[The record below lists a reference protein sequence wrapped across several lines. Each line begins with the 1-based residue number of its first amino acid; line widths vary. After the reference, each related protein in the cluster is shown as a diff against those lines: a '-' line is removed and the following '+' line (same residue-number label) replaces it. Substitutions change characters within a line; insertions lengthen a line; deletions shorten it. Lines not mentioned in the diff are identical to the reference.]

1 MTHVTKESINDFEAD
16 LGGRR
21 LVIDLEAVEPSALN
35 SKMATLVAADLVPL
49 SSEGSSL
56 PRSTI
61 GKRSQNVCAKQCT
74 LKPLLPVSASKP
86 GKKKKTKLPP
96 SPQAPL
102 LNEPQI
108 EKELQDNQIATLNS
122 IGTLSS
128 MAQPPSKKPNSES
141 IKNGFSV
148 IKNVPN
154 LRSDGFCNQIL
165 SDSTDASASPVV
177 PDSNETSSIHNDQD
191 DPTEQADTDSSSWHP
206 SDDQTD
212 DDYDVEAKEVRIQD
226 RRRSRRQAVNPR
238 GKRKIHGSSDK
249 NTEKHSDK
257 KRFRSDSPVRNDA
270 ITLDQNSS
278 KSGADLAPESDD
290 YCWIC
295 HKVGQM
301 VICSC
306 CPRVYHPSCLCM
318 EEFPDTWLCPECQ
331 DLTVSECLLYQQP
344 NWRAVSASRLQRMLC
359 FLIDR
364 LAMQQWAEH
373 FREPVD
379 TEKVVGYR
387 DIISYPMD
395 LRTLYNRIVSGRYAS
410 TQAFLGDFRWIMH
423 NCVVFNGPNS
433 VLTSYARLLD
443 RACVRELAL
452 MRACP
457 TCYENR
463 MPALYILPST
473 PEKLPI
479 LTNRDWL
486 VTSDPVA
493 SSCMERPNTPSHLS
507 GSDPP
512 NCSVEQT
519 IGTSRSLNP
528 WWFCKLCEIVHPLVW
543 IRLQHYPRWPA
554 KVMAIDGDSLLVTF
568 FGDYD
573 VTMAPVGSAQL
584 HSENRVGRSPLSAV
598 GCQPVVSKSQLLG
611 PCSASVS
618 GGASVVRTSAPP
630 SPNPPVTTVSTVT
643 AGRSWKESVTDAS
656 VDSNFRQALAELDHY
671 VSLVLTR
678 YPKFTLPP
686 EPLEF
691 SKRHVHRLYKLHSVA
706 SRTQHTLTANR
717 HVPTKGLETA
727 PSKDADK
734 FMLQPHLSDR
744 SGLYSEPLLTRV
756 AASLRET
763 AVRELTPKRMETD
776 TKVSSGPC
784 AVDVDDDNRQ
794 DTRTITE
801 STQPVPMESIE
812 STAPST
818 ASSEGIQN
826 QPSAVLHPIPTLHH
840 EDCGSPDQIR
850 SMLDRFRSQFNEA
863 LQDLESKWQ
872 MTRSAVDSTD
882 NRLPAPNKL
891 PVPAQSTTE
900 KGIQTSFKDELRTK
914 TEHNETS
921 TILDKAPKSDTHQSL
936 TSLQAIMME
945 GEIDRLDRENQRL
958 NLLLAFTRAEMA
970 LETRH
975 RIVELRRVWNFEI
988 SAILEAASKIWEQD
1002 VIRIVDAVKRK
1013 QWCAYCGRLAYY
1025 YCCWNTCYCNGLCQS
1040 KHWASH
1046 INVCVQARSQ
1056 NSTSATCAESDLHAR
1071 QQQQQQQQK
1080 QQQLVATP
1088 VPISNQ
1094 TVQTETKRPNFA
1106 HSTVPILQTGQL
1118 TVPMQLSLVRYVF
1131 VI

>member
-1 MTHVTKESINDFEAD
+1 
-16 LGGRR
+16 
-21 LVIDLEAVEPSALN
+21 
-35 SKMATLVAADLVPL
+35 
-49 SSEGSSL
+49 
-56 PRSTI
+56 
-61 GKRSQNVCAKQCT
+61 
-74 LKPLLPVSASKP
+74 
-86 GKKKKTKLPP
+86 
-96 SPQAPL
+96 
-102 LNEPQI
+102 
-108 EKELQDNQIATLNS
+108 
-122 IGTLSS
+122 
-128 MAQPPSKKPNSES
+128 MAQPPPKKPNSES

-148 IKNVPN
+148 IKNAPN

-165 SDSTDASASPVV
+165 SDSTDASASPIV
-177 PDSNETSSIHNDQD
+177 PDSNETSSIHNDED

-212 DDYDVEAKEVRIQD
+212 DDCDAETKEVRIQD
-226 RRRSRRQAVNPR
+226 RRRSRRQPVNPR

-257 KRFRSDSPVRNDA
+257 KRFRSDSPVRNDE
-270 ITLDQNSS
+270 ITLDQNPP

-423 NCVVFNGPNS
+423 NCVVFNGSNS

-486 VTSDPVA
+486 DIPDPAA
-493 SSCMERPNTPSHLS
+493 SSCVERPNTPSHLS

-512 NCSVEQT
+512 NCSAEQP
-519 IGTSRSLNP
+519 IGASKSLNP

-611 PCSASVS
+611 PCSTSVS
-618 GGASVVRTSAPP
+618 VGASVVRTSAPP
-630 SPNPPVTTVSTVT
+630 SPNPPVTAVSTVT
-643 AGRSWKESVTDAS
+643 TGRSWKESVSDAS

-671 VSLVLTR
+671 VSLVLAR

-706 SRTQHTLTANR
+706 SKTQHTLAANR
-717 HVPTKGLETA
+717 HVPTKGLEAVAT
-727 PSKDADK
+727 KDADK
-734 FMLQPHLSDR
+734 FTLQPRLSDR

-763 AVRELTPKRMETD
+763 AVRQLTPKRMETD

-784 AVDVDDDNRQ
+784 AVDVDDDNRH

-801 STQPVPMESIE
+801 SNQPVPMECME

-826 QPSAVLHPIPTLHH
+826 QLSAVLHPIPTSPH

-872 MTRSAVDSTD
+872 MTRSAVDNTD
-882 NRLPAPNKL
+882 NRLPVPKKL
-891 PVPAQSTTE
+891 PVPAQSTME
-900 KGIQTSFKDELRTK
+900 KATQTSFKDELQTK
-914 TEHNETS
+914 AEHTETS
-921 TILDKAPKSDTHQSL
+921 AILDKATKSDTHQSL
-936 TSLQAIMME
+936 TSLQATMME

-1056 NSTSATCAESDLHAR
+1056 NNTNATCAESDLHAR

-1080 QQQLVATP
+1080 QQQLVATA

-1094 TVQTETKRPNFA
+1094 TV
-1106 HSTVPILQTGQL
+1106 
-1118 TVPMQLSLVRYVF
+1118 LSSHLSNLSRWSKANGNQAT
-1131 VI
+1131 

>member
-1 MTHVTKESINDFEAD
+1 MSHVTKESASDFEAD

-21 LVIDLEAVEPSALN
+21 LVIDLEAVEPSALT
-35 SKMATLVAADLVPL
+35 SKMVTLVAADLVPL
-49 SSEGSSL
+49 SSGSSSL
-56 PRSTI
+56 SGSTD
-61 GKRSQNVCAKQCT
+61 GKRSQNMCAKQYT
-74 LKPLLPVSASKP
+74 LKHVPPVSVSKP
-86 GKKKKTKLPP
+86 GKKKRKKLPL
-96 SPQAPL
+96 SPQASL

-108 EKELQDNQIATLNS
+108 EEELRDNRTLTLNS
-122 IGTLSS
+122 VGALNS
-128 MAQPPSKKPNSES
+128 MAQPIPKKPNSES
-141 IKNGFSV
+141 INNGFSA

-165 SDSTDASASPVV
+165 SDSTDTSASPLV
-177 PDSNETSSIHNDQD
+177 PDSNETSSVHNDQD

-206 SDDQTD
+206 SDGQTD
-212 DDYDVEAKEVRIQD
+212 DDYDVEAKEMRIQD
-226 RRRSRRQAVNPR
+226 RRRSGRQRMNPR
-238 GKRKIHGSSDK
+238 GKRKIHGLSDK

-257 KRFRSDSPVRNDA
+257 KRFRSDSSVRNDA
-270 ITLDQNSS
+270 ITLDENPP
-278 KSGADLAPESDD
+278 KSGVDLAPESDD

-379 TEKVVGYR
+379 TEKVAGYR

-395 LRTLYNRIVSGRYAS
+395 LRTLYNLEVHCSIILFLVPGFFLQRIISGRYAS
-410 TQAFLGDFRWIMH
+410 IQAFLGDFRWIMH
-423 NCVVFNGPNS
+423 NCIVFNGPNS

-452 MRACP
+452 MKACP

-473 PEKLPI
+473 PEKLPL

-486 VTSDPVA
+486 VNLNPSV
-493 SSCMERPNTPSHLS
+493 SSCTERPNTPSLPS

-512 NCSVEQT
+512 NCSAEQPE
-519 IGTSRSLNP
+519 GFSRSLNP

-584 HSENRVGRSPLSAV
+584 HSENRVGRSPMPSV
-598 GCQPVVSKSQLLG
+598 GCQPVVSKSQSFDS
-611 PCSASVS
+611 CSTSVPV
-618 GGASVVRTSAPP
+618 GAQNSAPP
-630 SPNPPVTTVSTVT
+630 SPNPPVTTTSTVT
-643 AGRSWKESVTDAS
+643 LGRSWKGSVTDAS

-706 SRTQHTLTANR
+706 SKTQHTLAVNR
-717 HVPTKGLETA
+717 HVPTKALEAT
-727 PSKDADK
+727 PCEDVDK
-734 FMLQPHLSDR
+734 FTLQPHLSDR

-756 AASLRET
+756 AASLRD
-763 AVRELTPKRMETD
+763 ASVRELTPKRMEND
-776 TKVSSGPC
+776 TKAYSDPC
-784 AVDVDDDNRQ
+784 AVDVDDDSRH
-794 DTRTITE
+794 DTRTITD
-801 STQPVPMESIE
+801 SDQPVPMQCVE
-812 STAPST
+812 STAPDT
-818 ASSEGIQN
+818 ASSGGIQKR
-826 QPSAVLHPIPTLHH
+826 PSAVLHPIPPSPH
-840 EDCGSPDQIR
+840 EDCSSSDQIR
-850 SMLDRFRSQFNEA
+850 SMLDKFRSQFNEA

-872 MTRSAVDSTD
+872 IARSAVDNTDPRFSTPD
-882 NRLPAPNKL
+882 KL
-891 PVPAQSTTE
+891 PVPAQSTME
-900 KGIQTSFKDELRTK
+900 KETQTLFKDVLQTK
-914 TEHNETS
+914 IEHTETS
-921 TILDKAPKSDTHQSL
+921 TIVDKTTKSDTHQSL
-936 TSLQAIMME
+936 TSLQAAMME

-1056 NSTSATCAESDLHAR
+1056 SNTSAACSESDLQVR
-1071 QQQQQQQQK
+1071 QQQQQQQQQK

-1088 VPISNQ
+1088 IPISSQNMLTSHLSNLSRWSKTNGNQ
-1094 TVQTETKRPNFA
+1094 VT
-1106 HSTVPILQTGQL
+1106 
-1118 TVPMQLSLVRYVF
+1118 
-1131 VI
+1131 